1 MQSSYKRLGDYIQVI
16 KDKNVN
22 LRATKLLGINI
33 DKFFMPSVANIVG
46 TDLSNY
52 KIVKKNQFACNRM
65 HVGRDYR
72 IPIALSNDENE
83 FIVSPAYDVFEI
95 IDTNVLLPEYLM
107 MWFRRKEFDRN
118 TWFHTDAD
126 VRGGLPWEAFSNLKL
141 PIPSLEK
148 QQEIINEY
156 HTIQNRIN
164 LNNQLIAK
172 LEETAQTIYKQ
183 WFVDFEFPFDFA
195 QGKPSENG
203 KPYKSNGGK
212 MVWCEELEKEI
223 PEGWEVG
230 KLDDLKLDISDGNY
244 SSKYPSSTDFISE
257 GVPFI
262 RGADF
267 DNKVVS
273 PKNLYFISTEQHRIL
288 KKGHTKKGDILL
300 STRGE
305 IGKIAFITNKF
316 INCNINAQL
325 VRING
330 GTQLSTFYLGCLFES
345 KDYKDELLSSTT
357 GSALQQLP
365 RKNLS
370 ATRLLIP
377 SIFIIQ
383 EFTRRYES
391 IHSNYIFKKEENQ
404 KLEELK
410 ELLLGRMVRS

>member
-1 MQSSYKRLGDYIQVI
+1 MISSYKRLGDYIQVI

-156 HTIQNRIN
+156 HIIQNRIN

-183 WFVDFEFPFDFA
+183 WFVDFEFPNSPPLEGCPKD
-195 QGKPSENG
+195 GVVG
-203 KPYKSNGGK
+203 YKSSGGK

-223 PEGWEVG
+223 PEGWEVSSIG
-230 KLDDLKLDISDGNY
+230 TYSKVKSGFAFKSDWWQSQGIPVIKIGSISNNTIDNNAL
-244 SSKYPSSTDFISE
+244 DFIDS
-257 GVPFI
+257 
-262 RGADF
+262 
-267 DNKVVS
+267 NKFENA
-273 PKNLYFISTEQHRIL
+273 KNYTVKR
-288 KKGHTKKGDILL
+288 GDIVIAM
-300 STRGE
+300 TGAT
-305 IGKIAFITNKF
+305 IGKIGIVPNLGKYTLVNQRVGMFNLGEKPLNKVPF
-316 INCNINAQL
+316 LYLVLLDDIVQKEISNVGGDSAQANISNSQIENIKIVLPKEKNINDFNL
-325 VRING
+325 
-330 GTQLSTFYLGCLFES
+330 LLESTF
-345 KDYKDELLSSTT
+345 D
-357 GSALQQLP
+357 
-365 RKNLS
+365 
-370 ATRLLIP
+370 LILNK
-377 SIFIIQ
+377 I
-383 EFTRRYES
+383 
-391 IHSNYIFKKEENQ
+391 EENQ
-404 KLEELK
+404 KLEDLK
-410 ELLLGRMVRS
+410 ELLLGRMVRN

>member
-1 MQSSYKRLGDYIQVI
+1 MTSSYKRLGDYIQVR
-16 KDKNVN
+16 KEKNID
-22 LRATKLLGINI
+22 LKATKLLGINI

-148 QQEIINEY
+148 QQEIVNEY

-230 KLDDLKLDISDGNY
+230 NFQNELIFKTGKLDSNASVSNG
-244 SSKYPSSTDFISE
+244 KYPFFTCSEEVFKVDSYAFEQEAVLLGGNNATGKFPLKYFNGKFDAYQRTYVISSNHKRIS
-257 GVPFI
+257 
-262 RGADF
+262 
-267 DNKVVS
+267 NKQIYYRIKGLLDEMRESSVGTTTKFLTMQIFN
-273 PKNLYFISTEQHRIL
+273 PISIIIPNIL
-288 KKGHTKKGDILL
+288 T
-300 STRGE
+300 
-305 IGKIAFITNKF
+305 
-316 INCNINAQL
+316 
-325 VRING
+325 
-330 GTQLSTFYLGCLFES
+330 
-345 KDYKDELLSSTT
+345 
-357 GSALQQLP
+357 
-365 RKNLS
+365 
-370 ATRLLIP
+370 
-377 SIFIIQ
+377 
-383 EFTRRYES
+383 YES
-391 IHSNYIFKKEENQ
+391 FEKIMQRIYNSKQVYFEETQ